1 MKDHNA
7 KHIWIILKNF
17 LKARTCEPLN
27 IFKNVLWAPHTQLS
41 LDNMIHTTKRNIS
54 ILHN

>member
-7 KHIWIILKNF
+7 KHIWIILTNF

-27 IFKNVLWAPHTQLS
+27 TFKNVLWAPHTQLS
-41 LDNMIHTTKRNIS
+41 LDSMIHTTKRNIS

>member
-1 MKDHNA
+1 MKDHNV
-7 KHIWIILKNF
+7 KHIRIILRNF

-27 IFKNVLWAPHTQLS
+27 TFKNVLWVPHTQLS
-41 LDNMIHTTKRNIS
+41 LDNMLHSTKHNIN